1 MSIYRPI
8 TVYDENVYSF
18 ILMRN
23 RTEVLAEIPV
33 EYVESISFNMG
44 KFINEPAQL
53 NIRIP
58 SVMERSGKMVEQPL
72 YHLVKAKMQIHMTI
86 NGKHYMLDIR
96 DVQEKETKNYTVKT
110 ITAYERHKRWEELD
124 CVISIGNIATRQ
136 LYRTPE
142 EKVEMADGML
152 NIFENQCMGWSV
164 EGTTQLA
171 RQEYIYCS
179 SKETLYLNPI
189 DIKKVKDVI
198 FDQDLSATGHTINI
212 GEKPLNMTLNIFNE
226 VYDADGNLYIDSTSS
241 FKIESLPYP
250 VKKIAGKV
258 LRNDKHFYG
267 IEITITHTN
276 DYTTVKEF
284 DYVNCKGLRLKAD
297 INIEYELGDLVP
309 QWTTKY
315 RTFENGGSTWSTML
329 ENIAQSFDCIF
340 IVDSYNQSIRACHNT
355 EFGEDTGITLMY
367 DNAIKEITRSR
378 GLNDLVTRMWVESS
392 NTQIASVNVL
402 GTDYIECYDYFR
414 NEGIMSDEL
423 SDALD
428 TYDLLLAEKDVEFN
442 NLILDKYEADQK
454 VNLLTSQI
462 TALEERLEG
471 ARALLTAY
479 IKQVSEDGTDEEK
492 SMWKKRQANQQAVVD
507 GINNEL
513 TTAKNN
519 LSVAQQTATDY
530 QNQIIQIGIDIKK
543 ENATYN
549 NKKIFNEV
557 LLLELSDY
565 LIEKS
570 IEDDTHLTAHSL
582 YNYANNQV
590 KKYQKQIIDFTI
602 STSMEF
608 LKRAGRQVTDVMF
621 LGAKVA
627 IEDRAN
633 ALDSEDGIVIVYSLT
648 IDPKTDAISNF
659 KFTNSAEAPDTA
671 LKSISRT
678 AQTAKVTK
686 TLSDFYKATWV
697 DIKDKTLDIEKIL
710 KQGLDLATQKVRS
723 RTEENIIDITEAGI
737 FCIDAKNNNEQ
748 LALMNDLITMTT
760 DNWRTSKV
768 AISPEGVMADTII
781 GRLLMGNEL
790 YISNADTSFHIDDE
804 GLKVKDRT
812 GVQKLFMGLYDQK
825 PWFLIGDTNDN
836 YLQWWNDK
844 LEIKATS
851 IKIGASKVATDKD
864 VSDAVND
871 IKNSITSGFEVEY
884 NKIKMYV
891 DDTSQQLKSLIQV
904 ENGKIVASVDD
915 KINNLQ
921 SQINVTNNGIS
932 TMVKKGDIISSIN
945 QSAEKIRIQASKI
958 DLSGCVTVSKDNR
971 YVKIDTGNYSV
982 YEDKLRKAYFGFG
995 RVEIVDG
1002 VYTDYYVPRMSMGGD
1017 GLDKM
1022 KHEYFTVVTYKGN
1035 KENPQKMD
1043 YSYVDIAYHSRK
1055 YDRGDGEGDWSNVKM
1070 YANGDMRVSPIR
1082 KLEITSNFKK
1092 GQYPPNNN
1100 GHEYL
1105 VAEFR
1110 TDNHTWYNG
1119 NLSVG
1124 AVVNR
1129 TNGNGLILIDQHDSN
1144 GRQAGVR
1151 VQCNNNGEKSFRPL
1165 TNGDCYNGTSNYR
1178 WKKVY
1183 AVQSYISTSDKRH
1196 KSIIDEMNSLDC
1208 YEMIKNIPLYNY
1220 YMLGENKEYLTDEE
1234 IKSKMIDENKQMGL
1248 MAQDLLDYEC
1258 GEYILNYEDDI
1269 YGINDNQLVQATI
1282 GALQEEIKLR
1292 DKQINQLTNDLEE
1305 LKQYVKTTMG
1315 GE

>member
-18 ILMRN
+18 ILMKN

-189 DIKKVKDVI
+189 DIEKVRDII
-198 FDQDLSATGHTINI
+198 FDQDLSVTGHTINI

-226 VYDADGNLYIDSTSS
+226 VYDADGNLYIDNTSS
-241 FKIESLPYP
+241 FRIESLPYP

-276 DYTTVKEF
+276 GYTTVKEF

-297 INIEYELGDLVP
+297 INIEYELGDLIP

-423 SDALD
+423 SDALN

-492 SMWKKRQANQQAVVD
+492 SMWKKRQADQQAVVD
-507 GINNEL
+507 GINDEL

-519 LSVAQQTATDY
+519 LVVAQQTATDY

-549 NKKIFNEV
+549 NKKIFNKV

-723 RTEENIIDITEAGI
+723 RTEENVIDITEAGI
-737 FCIDAKNNNEQ
+737 FCIDAKNNSEQ

-781 GRLLMGNEL
+781 GRLLMGSEL

-825 PWFLIGDTNDN
+825 PWFLIGDTNSN

-864 VSDAVND
+864 VSDAVNA
-871 IKNSITSGFEVEY
+871 IENSITSGFEVEY

-891 DDTSQQLKSLIQV
+891 DDTSQQLQSLIQV
-904 ENGKIVASVDD
+904 ENGKITASVND

-921 SQINVTNNGIS
+921 SQINITNNAIS
-932 TMVKKGDIISSIN
+932 TKVSKGDIVSSIN
-945 QSAEKIRIQASKI
+945 QSAENVRIKASKI
-958 DLSGCVTVSKDNR
+958 DLNGTVTVTGNNR
-971 YVKIDTGNYSV
+971 HIKIEDANYSV
-982 YEDKLRKAYFGFG
+982 FDGNIRKAYLGFRNVSG
-995 RVEIVDG
+995 
-1002 VYTDYYVPRMSMGGD
+1002 TDYVVPKFVLSATNVN
-1017 GLDKM
+1017 GLE
-1022 KHEYFTVVTYKGN
+1022 HEYFVVTPYKGN
-1035 KENPQKMD
+1035 KENPQSMD
-1043 YSYVDIAYHSRK
+1043 CAYVDIAYHSTQ
-1055 YDRGDGEGDWSNVKM
+1055 YSPSTGGDWSNVKL
-1070 YANGDMRVSPIR
+1070 YSNGDMRVSPIR
-1082 KLEITSNFKK
+1082 KLEITTNFNK
-1092 GQYPPNNN
+1092 GQYGS
-1100 GHEYL
+1100 GHERL

-1110 TDNHTWYNG
+1110 SDNHTWYNG
-1119 NLSVG
+1119 NISVG

-1129 TNGNGLILIDQHDSN
+1129 SNGNGLILIDQHDHL

-1151 VQCNNNGEKSFRPL
+1151 VQCNDDGGHSFRPL
-1165 TNGDCYNGTSNYR
+1165 TDGECYNGTSNYR
-1178 WKKVY
+1178 WKRVY
-1183 AVQSYISTSDKRH
+1183 AVQSTISTSDERH
-1196 KSIIDEMNSLDC
+1196 KAIIDEMNSFDC

-1220 YMLGENKEYLTDEE
+1220 YMLGENKENLTKEE
-1234 IKSKMIDENKQMGL
+1234 IEERMTEENKQMGL
-1248 MAQDLLDYEC
+1248 MAQDLLEYEC
-1258 GEYILNYEDDI
+1258 GQYILDYTNDI
-1269 YGINDNQLVQATI
+1269 YGINDNQLIQATI